1 MTKESVVE
9 AFKAIYKVVENNIDV
24 CKPFSP
30 VSSTKFILHVNN
42 DSYILGNYERLALIK
57 GRYLSLDCM
66 DTIVEY
72 NKYSNNIPLLF
83 MYICNDDKYVNI
95 KYVFKIKYISKIKC
109 IDNSV
114 HIYTNNL
121 KEVLP

>member
-9 AFKAIYKVVENNIDV
+9 AFKAIDEVVENNIDV
-24 CKPFSP
+24 CKLFSP
-30 VSSTKFILHVNN
+30 VSSTKFILHVND
-42 DSYILGNYERLALIK
+42 DSYILGNYEGLALIAD
-57 GRYLSLDCM
+57 RYLALVCM

-72 NKYSNNIPLLF
+72 NKYSNDIPLLF
-83 MYICNDDKYVNI
+83 IYRCIDDKYVNL
-95 KYVFKIKYISKIKC
+95 KYIFKIKYISKIKC